1 MMEFCNMAK
10 GWVFRKNRCLE
21 LNNLIVNQV
30 QHQLKRTNQHI
41 EDKQTPY
48 KKSQTVNSEG
58 DSADV

>member
-10 GWVFRKNRCLE
+10 GWVFLE

-58 DSADV
+58 NSADV